1 MQFLRVHIIVCVSVP
16 SKNFSTHSLCI
27 RGETAAAVAGITP
40 SLTQELGQWYIT
52 FSCFCFDENVFGVKL
67 KYLLME
73 TFKGENFRKF
83 RRFVA
88 ICESFSIKFGGVV
101 SFGTAKASN
110 PRNHSL
116 QKSHFSPIRESF
128 LSRKFPANDVMS
140 CEIQTLL

>member
-1 MQFLRVHIIVCVSVP
+1 MQFLRVHIILCVSVP

-73 TFKGENFRKF
+73 TFEGENFRKF
-83 RRFVA
+83 HRFVA
-88 ICESFSIKFGGVV
+88 ICESFLHKIWSCGVLWHGK
-101 SFGTAKASN
+101 SEQSTKPFSAKIAFFTNS
-110 PRNHSL
+110 
-116 QKSHFSPIRESF
+116 
-128 LSRKFPANDVMS
+128 
-140 CEIQTLL
+140 